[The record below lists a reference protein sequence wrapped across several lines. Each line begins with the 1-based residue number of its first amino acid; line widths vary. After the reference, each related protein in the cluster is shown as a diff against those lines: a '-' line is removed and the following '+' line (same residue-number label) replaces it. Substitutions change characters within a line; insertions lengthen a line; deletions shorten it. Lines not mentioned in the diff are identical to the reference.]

1 MVLLD
6 LSSNTVAIIGLDME
20 QQKIILLNVYDIHT
34 SNVIFSEL
42 GLGLYHSGIEISVET
57 DDSLSYEY
65 SFSKAGVSR
74 TAPRMNIFGTLRATI
89 PLGKIRGTAINIH
102 KLIAQFGKNDFAPG
116 KYDLINHNCNH
127 FTDAVAYALLETRI
141 PSWVNRIAY
150 FGSVFVAPPSAT
162 PPTSDLLG
170 LSSSSTNGYNANSN
184 SRTPAVRRIE
194 DPELDFSQAESVG
207 WLCGINLPFPAV
219 SLGAMMGGV
228 ARSGSDDDQLHKV

>member
-1 MVLLD
+1 
-6 LSSNTVAIIGLDME
+6 ME

-34 SNVIFSEL
+34 SNVIFSEI

-150 FGSVFVAPPSAT
+150 FGSVFVAPPSTA
-162 PPTSDLLG
+162 PPSSDLLG
-170 LSSSSTNGYNANSN
+170 LSSSSTNGNNNNSNSN

-207 WLCGINLPFPAV
+207 WLCGITLPFPAI
-219 SLGAMMGGV
+219 SLGAMMTG
-228 ARSGSDDDQLHKV
+228 RSGPDGDDELQKV